1 MKGEKHIAAM
11 DFGEYLRKLDVS
23 EKSKI
28 YYGNFM
34 EGIVILVKVDE
45 KYNILKSL
53 LATRYRSR
61 DEGGIG

>member
-23 EKSKI
+23 EKSKV

-53 LATRYRSR
+53 LATRYWSR